1 MKCKIAL
8 LTLAVI
14 VPVQAQLI
22 LRKTETTR
30 QVLGEKGMEATTVL
44 EVSKPDQ
51 KAALYTLK
59 VEGVDGRTMNDEL
72 FVVARGL
79 EDVEWWSVYRLADG
93 KPLFDTH
100 VPLVQIDKQ
109 YAGFDVPE
117 DGDPRLRN
125 QRLVGVVNFAT
136 AAGEVRRVEVHC
148 ADAKRAQLL
157 RSYFDVRR
165 TMAVDGA
172 SLVITFRD
180 ASPDAT
186 VRVPVNGTG
195 PVRACDIVA
204 R

>member
-1 MKCKIAL
+1 MICKIFILA
-8 LTLAVI
+8 LAVI

-51 KAALYTLK
+51 KALYTLK
-59 VEGVDGRTMNDEL
+59 VEGVDGRTMDDQL

-100 VPLVQIDKQ
+100 VPVVRIGQQ
-109 YAGFDVPE
+109 YAGLDVPA

-125 QRLVGVVNFAT
+125 QRLIGVVHFAT
-136 AAGEVRRVEVHC
+136 AAGAVRRVEVQC
-148 ADAKRAQLL
+148 ADPKRAQLL

-165 TMAVDGA
+165 TLTVDGE
-172 SLVITFRD
+172 SLVLSIRD
-180 ASPDAT
+180 ASPDVAI
-186 VRVPVNGTG
+186 RIPLNGGG
-195 PVRACDIVA
+195 PLRACDIVA